1 MEFSAHRIMPDST
14 TVHKTTEDLMK
25 LKASFVILMLI
36 AAAANALAAGPKLEG
51 AYKFVGLK
59 FQGGQQT
66 DAEAKGMIVV
76 HDRYMAFVKAGV
88 GRQTWEQSEAQEERA
103 KKIVAAYQ
111 GLAATCGTFEV
122 QGNVISLQQL
132 AQASPGSMGTTTKWE
147 YKLEGK
153 MLTLKPVSNPGV
165 EFSFE
170 RLP

>member
-1 MEFSAHRIMPDST
+1 
-14 TVHKTTEDLMK
+14 MK
-25 LKASFVILMLI
+25 LKA
-36 AAAANALAAGPKLEG
+36 ALVVLVVLFSAVNIFAGDPKLEG
-51 AYKFVGLK
+51 AYRFVALK
-59 FQGGQQT
+59 FQGGGQT

-76 HDRYMAFVKAGV
+76 HGKYMAFVKAGV
-88 GRQTWEQSEAQEERA
+88 DRQAWQQSERQEERT

-122 QGNVISLQQL
+122 QGNIINLQQL

-153 MLTLKPVSNPGV
+153 TLTLKPVANPGV

>member
-1 MEFSAHRIMPDST
+1 
-14 TVHKTTEDLMK
+14 MK
-25 LKASFVILMLI
+25 LKVALVLLMVLVST
-36 AAAANALAAGPKLEG
+36 AQALAADPKLEG
-51 AYKFVGLK
+51 AYKFVSLK
-59 FQGGQQT
+59 FQGGGQT

-76 HDRYMAFVKAGV
+76 HGKYMAFVKAGV

-122 QGNVISLQQL
+122 DGNVISLQQM

-147 YKLEGK
+147 YKLAGK
-153 MLTLKPVSNPGV
+153 TLTLKPVASPGV
-165 EFSFE
+165 EFTFE

>member
-1 MEFSAHRIMPDST
+1 
-14 TVHKTTEDLMK
+14 MK
-25 LKASFVILMLI
+25 LKAALVLSIVLI
-36 AAAANALAAGPKLEG
+36 SAINAAAADPKLEG
-51 AYKFVGLK
+51 AYRFVSLK
-59 FQGGQQT
+59 FQGGGQT

-76 HDRYMAFVKAGV
+76 HGKYMAFVKASV
-88 GRQTWEQSEAQEERA
+88 GRQTWEQSEPQEERA

-122 QGNVISLQQL
+122 QGNTISLQQL

-147 YKLEGK
+147 YKLDGK
-153 MLTLKPVSNPGV
+153 MLTLKPVANPGV

>member
-1 MEFSAHRIMPDST
+1 
-14 TVHKTTEDLMK
+14 MK
-25 LKASFVILMLI
+25 LKAALVLLVVLVSAVSIS
-36 AAAANALAAGPKLEG
+36 AADPKLEG
-51 AYKFVGLK
+51 AYRFVGLK
-59 FQGGQQT
+59 FQGGGQT

-76 HDRYMAFVKAGV
+76 HGKYMAFVKTGV
-88 GRQTWEQSEAQEERA
+88 GRKTWEQSEPEDERM

-111 GLAATCGTFEV
+111 GIAATAGTFEV
-122 QGNVISLQQL
+122 QGNIISLQQL

-153 MLTLKPVSNPGV
+153 TLTLKPVANPSV